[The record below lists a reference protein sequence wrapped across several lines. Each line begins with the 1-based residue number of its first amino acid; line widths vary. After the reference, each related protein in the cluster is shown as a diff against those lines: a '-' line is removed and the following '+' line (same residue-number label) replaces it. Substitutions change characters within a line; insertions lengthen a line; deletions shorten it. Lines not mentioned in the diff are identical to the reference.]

1 MSPLRTQVIFD
12 TSEID
17 ARINQFARMVVE
29 SVDTRR
35 TLTCKGDPVAK
46 RLEEYLNDFID
57 VDPVNHSGFILSAAL
72 ENRHDMYVLQDD
84 NLQRKTTRGKRW
96 ARRCVYKDSDYLVQ
110 LLDSECSPS
119 GVPLLDFFDLAVPR
133 TSATKSMF
141 AAMIRAHR
149 EQSGAELRE
158 WAELWGGK
166 WESTGTPG
174 RFFLALPPWSPLVK
188 RSAITKW
195 LGEVVGTC
203 EHAPVCRFANRTGP
217 KDDSKDH
224 AGRKAMSALSV
235 LLPFEFALV
244 ENEEASEAST
254 LKFKISATVQNSKL
268 NLKIIILINILQNE

>member
-1 MSPLRTQVIFD
+1 MQKR
-12 TSEID
+12 
-17 ARINQFARMVVE
+17 FAGMVVE
-29 SVDTRR
+29 RR
-35 TLTCKGDPVAK
+35 TLTCKGDPVVK

-57 VDPVNHSGFILSAAL
+57 VDPDNHSGFILSAAL

-84 NLQRKTTRGKRW
+84 NLKRKTTRGERW
-96 ARRCVYKDSDYLVQ
+96 ARRCLYKDSDHLVQ
-110 LLDSECSPS
+110 LLDSKCSPS
-119 GVPLLDFFDLAVPR
+119 GVPLLDFFDLAAPR
-133 TSATKSMF
+133 TPATKTMF

-188 RSAITKW
+188 RSALIEW

-235 LLPFEFALV
+235 LLPFEFALI
-244 ENEEASEAST
+244 ENEEDREAST
-254 LKFKISATVQNSKL
+254 LNFKISAAVQNLNSKL
-268 NLKIIILINILQNE
+268 NLKIIIFINTLQNE